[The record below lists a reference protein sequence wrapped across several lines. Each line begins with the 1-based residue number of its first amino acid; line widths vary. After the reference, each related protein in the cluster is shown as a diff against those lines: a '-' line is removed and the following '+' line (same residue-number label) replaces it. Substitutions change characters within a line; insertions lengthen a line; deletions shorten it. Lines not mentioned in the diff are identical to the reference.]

1 MLGAAG
7 GGVAFVLDGRLCEV
21 ASYADES
28 MDVPREA
35 EHKPSMAFVP
45 MRKTLGPDA
54 CATGEAAGRAL
65 DYDDVTTEETIDLYL
80 SQNRARA
87 ANFESMQ
94 ARASRR
100 PPTAPRSPPN
110 WRA

>member
-45 MRKTLGPDA
+45 MRKALGPDA
-54 CATGEAAGRAL
+54 CAAGEAAARAL
-65 DYDDVTTEETIDLYL
+65 DYDDVTTEVRAWPNDRPIPISKSGPC
-80 SQNRARA
+80 SQ
-87 ANFESMQ
+87 F
-94 ARASRR
+94 
-100 PPTAPRSPPN
+100 
-110 WRA
+110 